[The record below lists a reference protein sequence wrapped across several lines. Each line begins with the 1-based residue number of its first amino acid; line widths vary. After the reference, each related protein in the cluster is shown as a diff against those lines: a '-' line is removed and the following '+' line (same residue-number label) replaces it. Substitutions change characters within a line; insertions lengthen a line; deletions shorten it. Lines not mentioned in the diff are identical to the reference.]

1 MALKRTSEKV
11 WTPHIS
17 DCFILTPLH
26 AVGIP
31 VFGPTALAARMEG
44 SKAFSKA
51 FMDRHSIPTAKFTVF
66 PSSDFE
72 GAKQYVNSCG
82 FKVVL
87 KASGLA
93 AGKGV
98 LIPDS
103 VDEAVQGL
111 KEIMVDNVFGAA
123 GTAASSCIQFA
134 VHSIHPSFF
143 SSSAFRCVCF

>member
-44 SKAFSKA
+44 SKVFAKQ
-51 FMDRHSIPTAKFTVF
+51 FMDRHAIPTAAFRSYSAT
-66 PSSDFE
+66 
-72 GAKQYVNSCG
+72 QYEQAVEYVKTCG
-82 FKVVL
+82 HKVVL

-98 LIPDS
+98 LIPETTE
-103 VDEAVQGL
+103 EALEGL
-111 KEIMVDNVFGAA
+111 REIMVDNAFGAA
-123 GTAASSCIQFA
+123 GLHSRRVYSEKPQFICFTTLQAAKS
-134 VHSIHPSFF
+134 
-143 SSSAFRCVCF
+143 